1 MSTDAPILEVD
12 DVAVHFPIRS
22 GLLQRVSGAVRAVDG
37 ATLTVRPGESVGLV
51 GESGCGKST
60 LARAIMQ
67 LVPVTSGQVR
77 LHGRDLAGA
86 SRRQLQEARRDLQMV
101 FQDPHASLN
110 PRWTV
115 GRSIAEPLRAQPR
128 PRNVRQRVRELL
140 GMVGMRPEHAD
151 RYPHEFSGGQRQR
164 IGIARAVALTP
175 KLVICDEPVS
185 ALDVS
190 IQAQILNLLDDL
202 RQELGLAYVFISH
215 DLSVVRHV
223 CERVAVMYRGRFV
236 EHAATETLFR
246 EPRHPYTHSLL
257 SAVPVADPREERRRT
272 RIVLQGDSP
281 SPSTALDGCV
291 FAARC
296 PAVQATCTALAPPF
310 EELDGVRRVACHFP
324 VADRSALLRPRCS
337 RRTLDSEAG
346 EGSPDITAEHLR

>member
-1 MSTDAPILEVD
+1 MSAEAPVLEVD
-12 DVAVHFPIRS
+12 DVAVHFPVRS
-22 GLLQRVSGAVRAVDG
+22 GLLQRVTGAVRAVDG
-37 ATLTVRPGESVGLV
+37 VTLSVRPGESLGLV

-77 LHGRDLAGA
+77 LHGHDLSGGT
-86 SRRQLQEARRDLQMV
+86 RRQRQEVRRDLQMV

-115 GRSIAEPLRAQPR
+115 GRSIGEPLRAQPR
-128 PRNVRQRVRELL
+128 ARNVRQRVQELL
-140 GMVGMRPEHAD
+140 RMVGLRPEHAD
-151 RYPHEFSGGQRQR
+151 RFPHEFSGGQRQR
-164 IGIARAVALTP
+164 IGIARAVALAP

-236 EHAATETLFR
+236 EQTATETLFR

-257 SAVPVADPREERRRT
+257 SAVPVANPIEERQRT
-272 RIVLQGDSP
+272 RIVLQGDVP
-281 SPSTALDGCV
+281 SPSTAPTGCV
-291 FAARC
+291 FAPRC
-296 PAVQATCTALAPPF
+296 PTVQPTCTTVVPAF
-310 EELDGVRRVACHFP
+310 EDLDGTRRVACHFP
-324 VADRSALLRPRCS
+324 VSDRSALLHPGNC
-337 RRTLDSEAG
+337 RRTLESDAG
-346 EGSPDITAEHLR
+346 ADRPNANAEYFR